1 MHDPSHLLLFLEV
14 AQRRSIAAAA
24 RELRMSRATAT
35 RRLAALE
42 ESLGVQLVRRTTN
55 DLSLTEAGHIYLEH
69 AQTAHQALKRAED
82 AVRLAKNSTSG
93 LLRIAAPILPAQT
106 LITPLLRE
114 FSELHPEVRLEVVFD
129 ADVRKLVGEGFDLGL
144 QVGLEEN
151 PSLLVRQLILVK
163 RRLVASTEYLKARG
177 EPSCLEEL
185 GSHACLVSKAPSG
198 FEPWPLLKGEGTYVP
213 PEPRL
218 ICNSQT
224 LVQSAVEAGMGIA
237 LMPLILVERS
247 LAQGQLKP
255 VLTQE
260 VGKDLWVS
268 LVVATHRII
277 PPKVR
282 AFVDF
287 TVQWVKSNVKGEK

>member
-1 MHDPSHLLLFLEV
+1 
-14 AQRRSIAAAA
+14 
-24 RELRMSRATAT
+24 MSRATAT

-55 DLSLTEAGHIYLEH
+55 DLSLTEAGQIYLEH

-82 AVRLAKNSTSG
+82 ALRLAKNSTSG
-93 LLRIAAPILPAQT
+93 LLRIAAPILPAKT

-114 FSELHPEVRLEVVFD
+114 FSERHPEVRLEVVFD
-129 ADVRKLVGEGFDLGL
+129 ADVRKLVGDGFDLGL
-144 QVGLEEN
+144 QVGLEKN
-151 PSLLVRQLILVK
+151 PSLLVRRLIQVK
-163 RRLVASTEYLKARG
+163 RRLVASKEYLEERG
-177 EPSCLEEL
+177 VPKKLEEL
-185 GSHACLVSKAPSG
+185 DDHACLVSKTVVG
-198 FEPWPLLKGEGTYVP
+198 VEPWPLLTKDGAHAP
-213 PEPRL
+213 SMPRL

-224 LVQSAVEAGMGIA
+224 LLLSAVESGMGIA
-237 LMPLILVERS
+237 LMPLILVERG
-247 LAQGQLKP
+247 LAQGQLVP
-255 VLTQE
+255 VLADE

-287 TVQWVKSNVKGEK
+287 TVEWVKENVKGEGNRGTSQRES